1 MHEMA
6 ITQSLL
12 EISLAEA
19 AKAGAGRVTVIR
31 LKVGALTG
39 IVPDSVAFYLDMLAK
54 GTPAEG
60 ARLVAEVVPVTARCP
75 ACDHTFPVEDLVFLC
90 PRCGGPAQLAT
101 GRELAV
107 ESLEVD

>member
-1 MHEMA
+1 MHELA

-12 EISLAEA
+12 DISLAEA

-31 LKVGALTG
+31 LKIGALTG
-39 IVPDSVAFYLDMLAK
+39 IVPDSVAFYLEMLAK

-60 ARLVAEVVPVTARCP
+60 AKLVADVMPVTSRCA
-75 ACDHTFPVEDLVFLC
+75 ACDLTFPVEDLVFLC
-90 PRCGGPAQLAT
+90 PRCAGPSQLVT
-101 GRELAV
+101 GRELSV